1 MPSIGRT
8 GHKEELLLQQPRNVL
23 LWKALE
29 GFSHGWSQ
37 GNACPKRWTTAGK
50 TQGNFSMDFL
60 RECPSWSSMMFSGIE
75 GYSAIVSPALETC
88 CDKAGH
94 IFSWSLSALSGCMHP
109 ENSCGSAKL
118 NPKLQIQLV
127 SHIGRWFFSL
137 SLTVIKKFHRKTG
150 LAIYNSHIIREKKHP
165 IWHESQFIYD
175 SSIVCLTFPCGLWSM
190 DQRRPPTCPV
200 WPPLGPVVFPPPTS
214 LSRGGHVAETEVR
227 FLLKK
232 AKLGSNSWKTR
243 CR

>member
-1 MPSIGRT
+1 
-8 GHKEELLLQQPRNVL
+8 VL

-37 GNACPKRWTTAGK
+37 GNACPKQWTTAGK

-137 SLTVIKKFHRKTG
+137 SLTVIKKFHRKNRSGNLQQSHHSGKKTSN
-150 LAIYNSHIIREKKHP
+150 LARITVYLWFFHSLFDLSL
-165 IWHESQFIYD
+165 W
-175 SSIVCLTFPCGLWSM
+175 IVINGST
-190 DQRRPPTCPV
+190 RPPTCPV

>member
-37 GNACPKRWTTAGK
+37 GNACPKQWTTAGK

-127 SHIGRWFFSL
+127 SHIGRWFFFPFLNCDQEISPQKPVWQFTTVTSFGKKNIQSGTNHSL
-137 SLTVIKKFHRKTG
+137 SMIL
-150 LAIYNSHIIREKKHP
+150 P
-165 IWHESQFIYD
+165 
-175 SSIVCLTFPCGLWSM
+175 
-190 DQRRPPTCPV
+190 
-200 WPPLGPVVFPPPTS
+200 
-214 LSRGGHVAETEVR
+214 
-227 FLLKK
+227 
-232 AKLGSNSWKTR
+232 
-243 CR
+243 